1 MPLSPSLIMKIK
13 SSWRRTMNDSYG
25 NADFARIKKSSI
37 YPVNNDENN
46 EASKGYILNLVAL
59 ANARMAY
66 KIDGYLAHAVSDT
79 KGLEAGDKD
88 CVANGCK

>member
-1 MPLSPSLIMKIK
+1 
-13 SSWRRTMNDSYG
+13 MNDSYS
-25 NADFARIKKSSI
+25 NADFTGIKKSSI
-37 YPVNNDENN
+37 YPVSSDENN
-46 EASKGYILNLVAL
+46 QTSKGYILNLVAL

-79 KGLEAGDKD
+79 KSLEAGDKD

>member
-1 MPLSPSLIMKIK
+1 
-13 SSWRRTMNDSYG
+13 MNDSYG
-25 NADFARIKKSSI
+25 NADFVSIKKTSI
-37 YPVNNDENN
+37 YPRNDDENN
-46 EASKGYILNLVAL
+46 EASKSYLLNLVAL

-79 KGLEAGDKD
+79 KGLEVGDKD